1 MGSPPSPT
9 AEQIRELESAGQL
22 VTTAEEPEVKSAA
35 GHCEINFTLARQ
47 GVTLVE
53 LEWP

>member
-1 MGSPPSPT
+1 LET
-9 AEQIRELESAGQL
+9 ASQL
-22 VTTAEEPEVKSAA
+22 ATATEKPQVKSAE
-35 GHCEINFTLARQ
+35 GHCELTFPLARQ